1 MSDQAEDSTEVKG
14 LKNAIKYVDEQQ
26 AIAGASFQKFQ
37 HNFEELTGMK
47 PNQPVNALDVFK
59 IVLSHWG
66 EPKGD

>member
-1 MSDQAEDSTEVKG
+1 MSEEKKTDVKG
-14 LKNAIKYVDEQQ
+14 VKNAIKYVDEKQ
-26 AIAGASFQKFQ
+26 AVAAAAFQEFS

-59 IVLSHWG
+59 IVATHWG